1 MLKHLVY
8 RLPTIGQIKIG
19 HMDFSGD
26 KPRPVRDPYIR
37 VASQVKNREGEWY
50 PHPVN
55 SILKGVDGA
64 PPAKDVELNA
74 SGEIVA
80 LPIRLKWN
88 ESRLNFHDR
97 YEAYDVTSGKQVCAS
112 EGVGE
117 NFKRPLSM
125 DQGDCP
131 TCPGPEMCAFGKKY
145 RCGLFARL
153 HLQIDGQGD
162 SMSSFIFRTRG
173 FNSVTTLRSKLVYLD
188 ALTGGHVA
196 NLPLILRL
204 RASTKQLAYGREIY
218 YCDITLPDGV
228 SEIDAR
234 RAALANMDEEIVSGF
249 PRADLE
255 KAMLDM
261 VVGAAFSEDEEDVE
275 QLEDWLFEDRSAS
288 AGPSVEQAAAAV
300 ITKAANA
307 LTQQSVPGAAVG
319 LAGLRANLAKV
330 AQTQETAPDPSASAV
345 AESTTTS
352 TDEQTAVDFSA

>member
-19 HMDFSGD
+19 HMDYSGD
-26 KPRPVRDPYIR
+26 KPRPVRDPFIR
-37 VASQVKNREGEWY
+37 VASQVKNREGEWH

-55 SILKGVDGA
+55 SRLKGSGDK
-64 PPAKDVELNA
+64 PPAEGVELNG
-74 SGEIVA
+74 SGEIIA

-97 YEAYDVTSGKQVCAS
+97 YEAYDVTSGRQVCAS

-117 NFKRPLSM
+117 NFKRPASM

-131 TCPGPEMCAFGKKY
+131 TCPGPDMCAYGKKH

-153 HLQIDGQGD
+153 YLQIDGQGD

-173 FNSVTTLRSKLVYLD
+173 FNSVTTLRSKLSYLET
-188 ALTGGHVA
+188 LTQRNVA
-196 NLPLILRL
+196 NIPLVLRL
-204 RASTKQLAYGREIY
+204 RASTKQLAYGREIF

-234 RAALANMDEEIVSGF
+234 RAGLKNKAEEEAADY
-249 PRADLE
+249 PRSELE
-255 KAMLDM
+255 KTMLDM
-261 VVGAAFSEDEEDVE
+261 VLGASFSESEEDTE
-275 QLEDWLFEDRSAS
+275 QLEDWLFEDRANSTVPSA
-288 AGPSVEQAAAAV
+288 EQSAAAA
-300 ITKAANA
+300 ITKAANLPA
-307 LTQQSVPGAAVG
+307 AQTIAGAAVG

-330 AQTQETAPDPSASAV
+330 AAQRQEQESNSVENSESAATEKELAPA
-345 AESTTTS
+345 
-352 TDEQTAVDFSA
+352 